1 MNKQHLVLACDFDG
15 TIVTH
20 DYPNI
25 GKPIK
30 NAFKVLKQL
39 QRNGHKLILW
49 TCRQGKELQ
58 EAIDYC
64 KQNGLE
70 FNAVNENVYKSATF
84 NPYPK
89 VYADMYIDDRGY
101 GAVIDWDEIE
111 LDIASKYA

>member
-1 MNKQHLVLACDFDG
+1 MNRNSIFCVDFDG

-20 DYPNI
+20 NYPNI

-39 QRNGHKLILW
+39 QRDGHKLILW
-49 TCRQGKELQ
+49 TCREGKELQ

-64 KQNGLE
+64 NQNGLE
-70 FNAVNENVYKSATF
+70 FNAVNANVSGLGF

-111 LDIASKYA
+111 LDIALKYA